1 MNHST
6 ASSNPP
12 FILARLVNQYV
23 LASSLFA
30 LLIIAGYFLI
40 QWTLSQHASDVHII
54 NLAGQQRM
62 LSNNLSKTALLIQI
76 TTNAQ
81 ERAGYLDKLN
91 QLLNLLEKYHQRL
104 QFGNADMGLPSSATV
119 TRQFAEL
126 QPHSHAMN
134 VAAEQLLAVAQQHA
148 ADLDN
153 SGEIA
158 GLVKQIV
165 AEQKAFAQ
173 QMDVI
178 IFQYETEATAHL
190 NQAKWLSTLVVIITL
205 IVLLLEGLYLFRP
218 AVRKIPQILLD
229 SLKAKAQIPEKET
242 LLQAILDNL
251 PSAIYVKDIQGRYL
265 FINRQ
270 FERLV
275 HLTKAEI
282 IGKTDEEIFP
292 AEHFQAQDIKAL
304 EANTPIQFDKKMP
317 LEEGLYTYIATRLYA
332 PNGNIYAV
340 CGISTTMTHRQQAE
354 DALPE
359 SEAML
364 RALLNAIPESAF
376 LLDNN
381 GIVLS
386 ANETTVQRLN
396 TTLERFVG
404 TQVYDWL
411 PPEVAESRNK
421 QLDKVLES
429 RQPLHFEDMRDGR
442 YFHTFI
448 CPVASQEK
456 AITKV
461 AVVGIDI
468 TEYKQTQIELSK
480 LNDELEARV
489 FQRTRQLE
497 ITNQELK
504 AEIAFRHQT
513 EMALK
518 VSEERY
524 RRIVETAQEG
534 IWIIDAEAKT
544 TFVNQRMAD
553 MLGYRIEEMQGR
565 PMYDFMD
572 EVACIEA
579 ERYFERRKQGIKE
592 QHDFRFCRQDGSALW
607 VIINTNPFM
616 DDKGE
621 FLCALGM
628 ITDIT
633 KRKRAETERQ
643 ESLNLLQTVLSSL
656 NEAVVIVDFAAGR
669 IEECNKTTDLMFG
682 YTREELLNQ
691 PISLLHVN
699 EEQFTQFEQEV
710 ELNIKTQGFFTTAY
724 QLKRQNGEIFPTECY
739 VTSLSEEQGK
749 MTKAVCVIHD
759 ITERKLAEDVLRES
773 EERYRRIVETAQEG
787 IWIIDA
793 EAKTTFV
800 NQRMA
805 DMLGY
810 RIEEM
815 QNRPMYDF
823 MDEVA
828 CLEAERNFERRK
840 QGIGERHDF
849 RFRHKSGS
857 DLWTIISA
865 APFFEVQGEFLGAL
879 GMVVDITERKQMEEQ
894 LRHSEELH
902 RVILN
907 SISDAVLLTDDN
919 GRFTYICSN
928 IESIFGFSIKEIQAF
943 GNISRLLPDNAIS
956 LDDLKRLGE
965 LQNVEC
971 EMRNKSGQILSLL
984 VNVKRVSI
992 KEGTILYTCRD
1003 VTQRKRAEQ
1012 NFRQLLES
1020 APDAMVIFNQQGTIV
1035 LVNVQTEKLFGYARA
1050 NLLGKPVEILI
1061 PERYRHLHNLQWDNY
1076 FNEPRPRPM
1085 GSDIEFYALRQDGC
1099 EFPVEISLSPIETA
1113 EGLLVSSTIRDITD
1127 RKQAEETLRNLVEG
1141 VSATTG
1147 TNFLQKLVE
1156 YLAHMLKVK
1165 YAFIGQLLADKPKT
1179 LRTLVIVADN
1189 RLIDNVEYDLRN
1201 TPCEKVITG
1210 EAPCCYC
1217 PQGIQQC
1224 FRNSLL
1230 VQMAIEN
1237 CIVTPLVD
1245 AHGQV
1250 MGLIA
1255 IMDDKPLNQKER
1267 IESLLQ
1273 IFSARAAA
1281 ELERIHA
1288 LEALEQERSS
1298 LAQRVE
1304 ERTAELMS
1312 ANMELARAV
1321 RLKDEFL
1328 ANMSHELRTPLNAI
1342 LGMSEVLQE
1351 GSYGSINQQQAK
1363 SLRII
1368 KESGKHL
1375 LSLVNDILDLAKMDA
1390 GKVKLEILPVS
1401 AEGIANT
1408 CLHIVKELALKK
1420 RLKLSTTFDIAVTII
1435 QADERYLKQMLINLL
1450 SNAIKF
1456 TPEKGMVNLEIRGN
1470 AKQGIV
1476 EFIVSDTGIGIHE
1489 KDMEYLFKPFV
1500 QLDGGL
1506 NRRYEGTGL
1515 GLSLVSRLAEMHG
1528 GGVSVES
1535 EVGKGSRF
1543 SILLPWQPKDEEPPP
1558 DKHSSQSAEAV
1569 NLLLHTSAVILLVDD
1584 NPTVIETLYDYL
1596 KTKGYQVITAYN
1608 GIQAIDKAREVH
1620 PNLILMDIQMPT
1632 MNGLEATRRIRAYA
1646 KMATIPIIALTAL
1659 AMPGDKERCLEA
1671 GANDYLSKQVNFK
1684 TLIAAIE
1691 RLL

>member
-6 ASSNPP
+6 ATSNPP
-12 FILARLVNQYV
+12 FWLSRLVNQYI
-23 LASSLFA
+23 LASSILA

-40 QWTLSQHASDVHII
+40 QWALSQHASDAHII
-54 NLAGQQRM
+54 NMAGQQRM
-62 LSNNLSKTALLIQI
+62 LSENISKTALLIQI

-81 ERAGYLDKLN
+81 ERTEHMDKLSN
-91 QLLNLLEKYHQRL
+91 LLNLSEKYHQGL
-104 QFGNADMGLPSSATV
+104 QFGNADMGLPGKNSVTV
-119 TRQFAEL
+119 TRQFADL
-126 QPHSHAMN
+126 QPHYQALN
-134 VAAEQLLAVAQQHA
+134 VAANNLLLATARQNA

-165 AEQKAFAQ
+165 AEQKAFVQ

-178 IFQYETEATAHL
+178 VFQYETEATAHL
-190 NQAKWLSTLVVIITL
+190 NQVKWLSTLVVIITL

-218 AVRKIPQILLD
+218 AVRQIPQRLPD
-229 SLKAKAQIPEKET
+229 SIKAKEQIQERET
-242 LLQAILDNL
+242 LLQAILDNS

-282 IGKTDEEIFP
+282 IGRNDYEIFP
-292 AEHFQAQDIKAL
+292 AETAEHFQAQDIKAL
-304 EANTPIQFDKKMP
+304 EANAPIQFDEKMP
-317 LEEGLYTYIATRLYA
+317 LEDGLHTYIATRLYE
-332 PNGNIYAV
+332 PSGNIYAV
-340 CGISTTMTHRQQAE
+340 CGISTAMTHRQQA

-376 LLDNN
+376 LLDKNR
-381 GIVLS
+381 IVLT

-404 TQVYDWL
+404 SQVHDWL

-421 QLDKVLES
+421 QLEKVFES
-429 RQPLHFEDMRDGR
+429 RQSLHFEDMRDGR
-442 YFHTFI
+442 YFHSFI
-448 CPVASQEK
+448 CPVATQEK

-468 TEYKQTQIELSK
+468 TEYKQTQIEFCK
-480 LNDELEARV
+480 LNDELEDRV

-504 AEIAFRHQT
+504 AEMASRHQT

-518 VSEERY
+518 ASEERY

-553 MLGYRIEEMQGR
+553 MLGYRIEEMPG
-565 PMYDFMD
+565 
-572 EVACIEA
+572 
-579 ERYFERRKQGIKE
+579 
-592 QHDFRFCRQDGSALW
+592 
-607 VIINTNPFM
+607 
-616 DDKGE
+616 
-621 FLCALGM
+621 
-628 ITDIT
+628 
-633 KRKRAETERQ
+633 
-643 ESLNLLQTVLSSL
+643 
-656 NEAVVIVDFAAGR
+656 
-669 IEECNKTTDLMFG
+669 
-682 YTREELLNQ
+682 
-691 PISLLHVN
+691 
-699 EEQFTQFEQEV
+699 
-710 ELNIKTQGFFTTAY
+710 
-724 QLKRQNGEIFPTECY
+724 
-739 VTSLSEEQGK
+739 
-749 MTKAVCVIHD
+749 
-759 ITERKLAEDVLRES
+759 
-773 EERYRRIVETAQEG
+773 
-787 IWIIDA
+787 
-793 EAKTTFV
+793 
-800 NQRMA
+800 
-805 DMLGY
+805 
-810 RIEEM
+810 
-815 QNRPMYDF
+815 RPMYDF

-828 CLEAERNFERRK
+828 CLEADQYFERRK
-840 QGIGERHDF
+840 QGIEERHDF

-857 DLWTIISA
+857 DLWTIIST
-865 APFFEVQGEFLGAL
+865 APFFDDQGKFVGVL
-879 GMVVDITERKQMEEQ
+879 GMVVDITERKRMEEQ
-894 LRHSEELH
+894 LRRSEELH

-907 SISDAVLLTDDN
+907 SISDAVLLTDDK
-919 GRFTYICSN
+919 GRFAYIFPN
-928 IESIFGFSIKEIQAF
+928 IENIFGFSIEEMQAF
-943 GNISRLLPDNAIS
+943 GNISRLLPDNLIS

-992 KEGTILYTCRD
+992 KEGTILILYTCRD
-1003 VTQRKRAEQ
+1003 ITQRKLAEQ

-1035 LVNVQTEKLFGYARA
+1035 LVNAQTEKLFGYARA
-1050 NLLGKPVEILI
+1050 NLLGMPVEILI
-1061 PERYRHLHNLQWDNY
+1061 PERYRHQHNLHWNNY
-1076 FNEPRPRPM
+1076 FNDPHPRPM
-1085 GSDIEFYALRQDGC
+1085 GAGMELYALRQEGC

-1113 EGLLVSSTIRDITD
+1113 EGLLVSSTIRDITE
-1127 RKQAEETLRNLVEG
+1127 RKQAEETLRNIVEG

-1156 YLAHMLKVK
+1156 YLAQMFEVK

-1179 LRTLVIVADN
+1179 LRTLFIVADN

-1217 PQGIQQC
+1217 PQGVQQC
-1224 FRNSLL
+1224 FTNSLL
-1230 VQMAIEN
+1230 DQMAIEN

-1245 AHGQV
+1245 AHGKV

-1255 IMDDKPLNQKER
+1255 IMDDKPLNKKEW

-1273 IFSARAAA
+1273 IFSARASA

-1304 ERTAELMS
+1304 ERTAELMT
-1312 ANMELARAV
+1312 ANMELARAA

-1351 GSYGSINQQQAK
+1351 GTYGSINKQQAK

-1368 KESGKHL
+1368 KESGDHL
-1375 LSLVNDILDLAKMDA
+1375 LSLINDILDLAKMDA
-1390 GKVKLEILPVS
+1390 GKVKLEIIPVS

-1408 CLHIVKELALKK
+1408 CLRLVKELALKK
-1420 RLKLSTTFDIAVTII
+1420 RLKLSTTFDIAVTSI

-1470 AKQGIV
+1470 AKQGRV
-1476 EFIVSDTGIGIHE
+1476 EFIVSDTGIGIPE
-1489 KDMEYLFKPFV
+1489 KDREYLFKPFV

-1506 NRRYEGTGL
+1506 NRVYEGTGL
-1515 GLSLVSRLAEMHG
+1515 GLSLVYRLAEMHG

-1543 SILLPWQPKDEEPPP
+1543 TILLPWQPEDEESPP
-1558 DKHSSQSAEAV
+1558 DDEQHSTQSAEAV
-1569 NLLLHTSAVILLVDD
+1569 NVLHTSAVILLVDD
-1584 NPTVIETLYDYL
+1584 NPTVIETLSDYL
-1596 KTKGYQVITAYN
+1596 KTKGYQVIQAYN
-1608 GIQAIDKAREVH
+1608 GVHAIDKAMEVH
-1620 PNLILMDIQMPT
+1620 
-1632 MNGLEATRRIRAYA
+1632 
-1646 KMATIPIIALTAL
+1646 
-1659 AMPGDKERCLEA
+1659 KERCLEA
-1671 GANDYLSKQVNFK
+1671 GANDYLSKPVNFK
-1684 TLIAAIE
+1684 ALIAAIE